1 MRDTRP
7 VLALDV
13 GGTKLAAGVVR
24 PDGAIVSFRQVPT
37 RVYEGPV
44 STVERL
50 LRLGQDVLDDAGTD
64 LAGMAATGVGCGG
77 PLDPASGVILSPP
90 GLPGWDRVPLGR
102 WVRDRFGSAYVEN
115 DASAAALAEYSWGG
129 WEVHN
134 LVYLTVS
141 TGFGGGVV
149 RDGVLFRGAA
159 GQGGELGHVVI
170 DWQGRQCGCG
180 ARGCAEAYVSG
191 TSIAKRAAEAVP
203 AEPTSSLATLDPITA
218 QDVFEHAQN
227 ADPLA
232 ARIWNES
239 TAMLGRAV
247 AVLINVL
254 EPDLVVL
261 GGGVT
266 RAGDRLLGPVREQ
279 ALAQAMPPA
288 AKVCDVAL
296 TRHGD
301 QVGVLGAAAIAYDR
315 LDRL

>member
-24 PDGAIVSFRQVPT
+24 PDGAIVSFRQIPT
-37 RVYEGPV
+37 RVSEGPV

-50 LRLGQDVLDDAGTD
+50 LRLGEDLLDDAGVDPAD
-64 LAGMAATGVGCGG
+64 LAATGVGCGG
-77 PLDPASGVILSPP
+77 PLDPDSGVILSPS

-115 DASAAALAEYSWGG
+115 DASAAALAEYRWGG
-129 WEVHN
+129 WDVDN

-159 GQGGELGHVVI
+159 GQGGEFGHVVI
-170 DWQGRQCGCG
+170 DWHGRPCGCG

-191 TSIAKRAAEAVP
+191 TSIAKRAAEAVLD
-203 AEPTSSLATLDPITA
+203 EQTSSLVTLDPITA
-218 QDVFEHAQN
+218 KDVFDHALDS
-227 ADPLA
+227 DPVA
-232 ARIWNES
+232 ARIWNELI
-239 TAMLGRAV
+239 AMLGRAV

-266 RAGDRLLGPVREQ
+266 RAGDRLLEPVREQ

-288 AKVCDVAL
+288 AEACDVAL

-301 QVGVLGAAAIAYDR
+301 HVGVLGAAAIAYDR
-315 LDRL
+315 LDRS